1 MTEAAG
7 SFEFLSTFKH
17 DIYWQSLV
25 VKLVCLKNFGCSF
38 DRANRLKPWEQAQSD
53 ALKKSA
59 SCTHAELLLALNSL
73 SQEAEANRRPSRIP
87 LVFNS
92 RSVSW
97 A

>member
-53 ALKKSA
+53 ALK
-59 SCTHAELLLALNSL
+59 
-73 SQEAEANRRPSRIP
+73 
-87 LVFNS
+87 
-92 RSVSW
+92 
-97 A
+97 